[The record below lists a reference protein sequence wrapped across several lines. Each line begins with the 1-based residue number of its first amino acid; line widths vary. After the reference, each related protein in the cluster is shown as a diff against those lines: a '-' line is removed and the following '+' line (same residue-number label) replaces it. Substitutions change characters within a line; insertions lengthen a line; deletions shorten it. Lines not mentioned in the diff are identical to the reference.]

1 MGAGIYSRNGL
12 KIGWTSCIAAK
23 DAGSHDGNILNIS
36 IFIGLRQWLPDR
48 RRQRLKKRKGIFQC

>member
-23 DAGSHDGNILNIS
+23 DAFSRDGNILNIS
-36 IFIGLRQWLPDR
+36 VLSG
-48 RRQRLKKRKGIFQC
+48 